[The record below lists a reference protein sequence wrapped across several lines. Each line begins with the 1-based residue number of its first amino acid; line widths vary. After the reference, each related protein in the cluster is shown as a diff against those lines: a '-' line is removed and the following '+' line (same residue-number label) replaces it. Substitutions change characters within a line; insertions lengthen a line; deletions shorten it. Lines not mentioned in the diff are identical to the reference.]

1 MKYLLRLILILNVS
15 IVLAATS
22 KSSQDD
28 SLVCSTIEK
37 SCIPHSALVN
47 CSFLP
52 ESFLECDSPLD
63 LKGNKTEQEV
73 KGYGCSK
80 FGGWQY
86 EDVQHT
92 AVMCRVLDGIEC
104 CGARSFLRHGKPCVK
119 YSGHYF
125 TTTLIYSLLL
135 GFLGLDRFCLGLTG
149 TAVGK
154 LLTLGGFGVWW
165 VVDIVLLVTG
175 SLTPEDGSN
184 WNTNV

>member
-1 MKYLLRLILILNVS
+1 MTLIDWFVLSVCMTKMDFYVNHVS
-15 IVLAATS
+15 SYCKNYYCFFFFFI
-22 KSSQDD
+22 
-28 SLVCSTIEK
+28 CR
-37 SCIPHSALVN
+37 
-47 CSFLP
+47 P
-52 ESFLECDSPLD
+52 ESFLECDPPLD

-80 FGGWQY
+80 FGGWRF
-86 EDVQHT
+86 EDVEHT
-92 AVMCRVLDGIEC
+92 AVTCRVLEGIEC
-104 CGARSFLRHGKPCVK
+104 CGSRSFLRHGKPCVK
-119 YSGHYF
+119 YSGHHF

>member
-1 MKYLLRLILILNVS
+1 M
-15 IVLAATS
+15 
-22 KSSQDD
+22 
-28 SLVCSTIEK
+28 
-37 SCIPHSALVN
+37 
-47 CSFLP
+47 
-52 ESFLECDSPLD
+52 ECDPPLD

-80 FGGWQY
+80 FGGWRF
-86 EDVQHT
+86 EDVEHT
-92 AVMCRVLDGIEC
+92 AVTCRVLEGIEC
-104 CGARSFLRHGKPCVK
+104 CGSRSFLRHGKPCVK
-119 YSGHYF
+119 YSGHHF